1 MPAQNITVLL
11 DACFSGV
18 KRGSGQAL
26 VAARGVVIKPKNEV
40 LGGNMVVFTAASG
53 DETAL
58 SYQEKRHGMFTYF
71 LLDQL
76 KKTRG
81 KVNFGDL
88 FRNLSFEVKKN
99 SMLENDKLQ
108 TPSVHVSDRLRGKWE
123 ELQF

>member
-81 KVNFGDL
+81 EG
-88 FRNLSFEVKKN
+88 E
-99 SMLENDKLQ
+99 
-108 TPSVHVSDRLRGKWE
+108 LR
-123 ELQF
+123 